1 MTRLRVADEERVD
14 CNPTLMTTRQI
25 TTALPWHQH
34 QGISIISHNLQLLI
48 IININHFS
56 QSIPIIA
63 NAISIPIYSNA
74 LFKHKRQYPTQ
85 THLPRVI
92 VWPKSKWTGRS
103 FNQTSAARICTNT
116 NENKTKPN
124 HVRPK
129 RSGSVESLI
138 RHLLPRWIA
147 REDPPPHTSYPHSS
161 KPLNFSPLFAIFLI
175 LHFSTKN
182 FETFRLFQHFSCFL
196 TFSYF
201 YHFTFLKWMNC
212 IEVKM

>member
-1 MTRLRVADEERVD
+1 MQYQYQYIAMHYSSTNARVH
-14 CNPTLMTTRQI
+14 L
-25 TTALPWHQH
+25 
-34 QGISIISHNLQLLI
+34 
-48 IININHFS
+48 S
-56 QSIPIIA
+56 QRTQPK
-63 NAISIPIYSNA
+63 PIYHLWLCGLSPSPSEQGGA
-74 LFKHKRQYPTQ
+74 SRHLLHIYVPIQ
-85 THLPRVI
+85 TKI
-92 VWPKSKWTGRS
+92 
-103 FNQTSAARICTNT
+103 
-116 NENKTKPN
+116 KPN

-161 KPLNFSPLFAIFLI
+161 KPLNFSPLFSIFLI

-201 YHFTFLKWMNC
+201 YHLTFFKWMNC

>member
-1 MTRLRVADEERVD
+1 MQYQYQYIAIHYSSTNARVHLSQRGS
-14 CNPTLMTTRQI
+14 NPK
-25 TTALPWHQH
+25 
-34 QGISIISHNLQLLI
+34 
-48 IININHFS
+48 
-56 QSIPIIA
+56 
-63 NAISIPIYSNA
+63 PIYRVWLCGPSPSPSGQ
-74 LFKHKRQYPTQ
+74 R
-85 THLPRVI
+85 HLLH
-92 VWPKSKWTGRS
+92 
-103 FNQTSAARICTNT
+103 ICTNT

-161 KPLNFSPLFAIFLI
+161 KPLNFSPLFSIFLI

-182 FETFRLFQHFSCFL
+182 FETFRLFQHFSCFVI
-196 TFSYF
+196 FSI
-201 YHFTFLKWMNC
+201 FLPLYVFKWMNC